1 MRHRLPPRTKIFV
14 MRPKVTTFKPP
25 QYAIAV
31 PVNKGPGL
39 ALPIPIPIIIPTETT
54 TPATTTE
61 ETTLPMTTMAPNDL
75 VQLSMFNMWLCSCHV
90 NKCVQFG
97 FEHSESWDSIL
108 TKCIMGIAT
117 LSLSIN
123 MKNCKLASCNRLRWW
138 EIENSPV
145 ILTPSRHAA
154 PSAGENCNDGP
165 TINDVHL
172 RGEAKAIRIMEIVG
186 SIRRQRRGG
195 LKICKILHTSFM
207 DGSW

>member
-1 MRHRLPPRTKIFV
+1 MRHRLPPRTKIIV
-14 MRPKVTTFKPP
+14 MRPQVTTSKPP

-39 ALPIPIPIIIPTETT
+39 ALPIPIPIIISTEAT

-108 TKCIMGIAT
+108 TKCIMGIGP
-117 LSLSIN
+117 LL
-123 MKNCKLASCNRLRWW
+123 LASILQVATWDSILILLLRRTTTGMAASWPSLW
-138 EIENSPV
+138 QCQIW
-145 ILTPSRHAA
+145 IRKGTPF
-154 PSAGENCNDGP
+154 D
-165 TINDVHL
+165 I
-172 RGEAKAIRIMEIVG
+172 IVYKVP
-186 SIRRQRRGG
+186 R
-195 LKICKILHTSFM
+195 
-207 DGSW
+207 